1 MQGSGYPLPCIASS
15 GKQVRCN
22 RSNEAGTHTD
32 YLPAYNYGWNMTLS
46 KSLKE
51 KIKAKSA
58 QLGFI
63 LAGVTTP
70 EPPSHYS
77 TFERWLAQ
85 GYHGTMDYLATD
97 RSRLRRAD
105 PREIMPECKSILV
118 LATPYSPPSTEGRD
132 DEGRI
137 ASYAW
142 GTDYHDVLPA
152 RMRELVRFIE
162 EQVGS
167 PVKNRWYTDT
177 GPILERDLAQRA
189 GIGWIGKNTCLI
201 HPKHGSYFLLS
212 EILLDL
218 DLEPDP
224 PFVTDH
230 CGTCTRCIDACPT
243 DCILP
248 DRTINATR
256 CISYL
261 TIELKDDIPVELRDQ
276 IGNWVFGCDICQ
288 MVCPW
293 NRFAE
298 EGDPA
303 FGDSNPAQ
311 PLTGELSISTQE
323 FNHRFKGTPVKRAKR
338 RGYLR
343 NVAVALGN
351 TGDMHAL
358 PVLQNALH
366 DEEPLVREHAQWAIK
381 EISKRANGQFKT
393 SE

>member
-1 MQGSGYPLPCIASS
+1 MNLTS
-15 GKQVRCN
+15 
-22 RSNEAGTHTD
+22 RS
-32 YLPAYNYGWNMTLS
+32 AYNYTLTMIHP
-46 KSLKE
+46 KDLKE
-51 KIKAKSA
+51 GIKARSFE
-58 QLGFI
+58 LGFI

-70 EPPSHYS
+70 DPPPHYEI
-77 TFERWLAQ
+77 FEGWLAQ
-85 GYHGTMDYLATD
+85 GRHGTMDYLATE
-97 RSRLRRAD
+97 RSRTRRAN

-118 LATPYSPPSTEGRD
+118 LATPYSSPLHPSISAQKTHENNSGGLAEVGGHEEGQV
-132 DEGRI
+132 

-142 GTDYHDVLPA
+142 GKDYHDVLPA
-152 RMRELVRFIE
+152 RMQELIQFID
-162 EQVGS
+162 EQVGY
-167 PVKNRWYTDT
+167 PVSNRWYTDT
-177 GPILERDLAQRA
+177 GPLLERDLAQRA

-201 HPKHGSYFLLS
+201 HPQHGSYFLLS

-218 DLEPDP
+218 ALEPDP

-230 CGTCTRCIDACPT
+230 CGTCTRCIEACPT

-248 DRTINATR
+248 DRTIDATR

-261 TIELKDDIPVELRDQ
+261 TIELKDDIPVELRDKM
-276 IGNWVFGCDICQ
+276 GNWVFGCDICQ

-293 NRFAE
+293 IRFAG

-303 FGDSNPAQ
+303 FGEHSPA
-311 PLTGELSISTQE
+311 PDLTEELSISARE
-323 FNHRFKGTPVKRAKR
+323 FGQRFKGTPVKRAKR

-366 DEEPLVREHAQWAIK
+366 DEEPVVREHARWAIEK
-381 EISKRANGQFKT
+381 ISSRRADP
-393 SE
+393 

>member
-1 MQGSGYPLPCIASS
+1 MIPP
-15 GKQVRCN
+15 KN
-22 RSNEAGTHTD
+22 
-32 YLPAYNYGWNMTLS
+32 
-46 KSLKE
+46 LKE
-51 KIKAKSA
+51 DIKAKSS

-70 EPPSHYS
+70 EPPIHYS

-85 GYHGTMDYLATD
+85 GRHGTMDYLATQ
-97 RSRLRRAD
+97 RSRARRAD

-118 LATPYSPPSTEGRD
+118 LATPYSTPLPQQEELELRGQV
-132 DEGRI
+132 

-142 GTDYHDVLPA
+142 GEDYHDVLPA
-152 RMRELVRFIE
+152 RMKELVQFIE

-167 PVKNRWYTDT
+167 SVKNRWYTDT

-201 HPKHGSYFLLS
+201 NPKRGSYFLLS

-218 DLEPDP
+218 ELEPDP

-230 CGTCTRCIDACPT
+230 CGSCTRCIDACPT

-248 DRTINATR
+248 DRTIDATR

-261 TIELKDDIPVELRDQ
+261 TIELKDDIPVDLRDK

-293 NRFAE
+293 NRFSE

-303 FGDSNPAQ
+303 LGNNNPTETLAK
-311 PLTGELSISTQE
+311 ELSLSTQE
-323 FNHRFKGTPVKRAKR
+323 FNQRFKGTPVKRAKR

-351 TGDMHAL
+351 TGDLHAL

-366 DEEPLVREHAQWAIK
+366 DAEPLVREHAQWAVEK
-381 EISKRANGQFKT
+381 LTNGKRRPTRTDQ
-393 SE
+393 E